1 MLSFYIQD
9 LYYTCYFDCLWS
21 LSFHIYELY
30 YICYILDLFNV
41 VFLRPLGPFVLY
53 YYAFLNLFD
62 IFILN
67 FNIWEWIC
75 VFLCYHSDIM
85 RVLTNV
91 FLFLFP
97 PVCTWVCSQCECQL
111 AGLFVL
117 LWFFCILFWFL
128 CLWLMHF
135 CMCGWLN
142 KTTLSYPDFSAV
154 VLYVISALGPYHIC
168 HCWHMCDI
176 FSISKFDKSFSFHSP
191 I

>member
-9 LYYTCYFDCLWS
+9 LYYTCYFDCFMIFIFPYLWAI
-21 LSFHIYELY
+21 LCMLYTRSFLMLY
-30 YICYILDLFNV
+30 FWD
-41 VFLRPLGPFVLY
+41 LGPFVLY

-62 IFILN
+62 IFMLN

-97 PVCTWVCSQCECQL
+97 PVCTWVCSQCECHL

-117 LWFFCILFWFL
+117 LWFYVSVLVLILLCMTFL
-128 CLWLMHF
+128 CM
-135 CMCGWLN
+135 
-142 KTTLSYPDFSAV
+142 KVT
-154 VLYVISALGPYHIC
+154 
-168 HCWHMCDI
+168 
-176 FSISKFDKSFSFHSP
+176 
-191 I
+191 

>member
-1 MLSFYIQD
+1 MLTVLCYLSIFRI
-9 LYYTCYFDCLWS
+9 YTIHAILTVLWS

-41 VFLRPLGPFVLY
+41 VFLRPGAICIILLLCFQ
-53 YYAFLNLFD
+53 NLFD
-62 IFILN
+62 IFMLN

-97 PVCTWVCSQCECQL
+97 PVCTWVCSQCECHL

-117 LWFFCILFWFL
+117 LWFYVSVLVLILLCMTFL
-128 CLWLMHF
+128 CM
-135 CMCGWLN
+135 
-142 KTTLSYPDFSAV
+142 KVT
-154 VLYVISALGPYHIC
+154 
-168 HCWHMCDI
+168 
-176 FSISKFDKSFSFHSP
+176 
-191 I
+191 